1 MREAV
6 TISGL
11 RGRLAAESPILGV
24 QNCGASTRKRTASST
39 LCLLHNFERP
49 KLDNYFSAA
58 RRPEMTPLDLT
69 FDCSKLKSFKK
80 IAVALWRS
88 VRSDSPP
95 GWHSSCKPAL
105 RLTKSKNSNGIV
117 HPAQKPAR
125 AICFE
130 IERSIQTT
138 KYPTAPGSG
147 RIASQGKS
155 KECLVAEREPLDI
168 WLFRSQTQIPGHA
181 KNQES
186 SALAGPDSRHK
197 QLLLH

>member
-1 MREAV
+1 M

-24 QNCGASTRKRTASST
+24 QNCGASTRKKTASST

-105 RLTKSKNSNGIV
+105 RLTKSRNSNGIFIPLKNRRALYV
-117 HPAQKPAR
+117 LRSRDQFRQPNIQRRLAR
-125 AICFE
+125 GGL
-130 IERSIQTT
+130 QV
-138 KYPTAPGSG
+138 K
-147 RIASQGKS
+147 
-155 KECLVAEREPLDI
+155 
-168 WLFRSQTQIPGHA
+168 A
-181 KNQES
+181 KAK
-186 SALAGPDSRHK
+186 SALSQSGSR
-197 QLLLH
+197 

>member
-1 MREAV
+1 MFA
-6 TISGL
+6 
-11 RGRLAAESPILGV
+11 P
-24 QNCGASTRKRTASST
+24 Q
-39 LCLLHNFERP
+39 LLFRRH
-49 KLDNYFSAA
+49 
-58 RRPEMTPLDLT
+58 RRPEMTPLDLTQIERDLT

-105 RLTKSKNSNGIV
+105 RLTKSRNSNGIV
-117 HPAQKPAR
+117 HPAQKPAPL
-125 AICFE
+125 E
-130 IERSIQTT
+130 IERSIQTI

-147 RIASQGKS
+147 RIASKGKS

-168 WLFRSQTQIPGHA
+168 WFRSQTQNSRRTRTRSGKFRVGRPGHRTA
-181 KNQES
+181 VI
-186 SALAGPDSRHK
+186 K